1 MTKKLDWHK
10 DALCRQADPDICYPE
25 KDGDRGELAK
35 RLCGMCPVAAE
46 CLAFALANDEKFGI
60 WGGLTVGERY
70 KMQGRWMSYSVR
82 RENPPPAEPKPVPT
96 NECGTNRAYRRHLR
110 NGEAT
115 CTACR
120 AAHRRYMNGPKPS
133 EPRQARC
140 GTRAGYTRHRRRDE
154 KPCAACTEANRA
166 YHVEGERTRYP
177 AQCGAR
183 AGYTRHR
190 RRGETPCEPCI
201 EANRAYNL
209 EHDRRRRAEG
219 YVSPS
224 RRGRVAHQR
233 GRVDARIQALA
244 S

>member
-1 MTKKLDWHK
+1 MIKTPEWHK
-10 DALCRQADPDICYPE
+10 DALCRQIDPEMFFPE
-25 KDGDRGELAK
+25 KGGDRGEAAK
-35 RLCGMCPVAAE
+35 RACSMCPAVTE
-46 CLAFALANDEKFGI
+46 CLAYALANDEKFGI
-60 WGGLTVGERY
+60 WGGLTVDERY
-70 KMQGRWMSYSVR
+70 KMQGRRMSYSVR
-82 RENPPPAEPKPVPT
+82 RDNPSAEHEPAASFP
-96 NECGTNRAYRRHLR
+96 CGTERAYRKHLR

-166 YHVEGERTRYP
+166 YRIEGERTRYP

-233 GRVDARIQALA
+233 GRVVAGIQALA